1 MAKNDL
7 ADKLN
12 SPINSDKD
20 RSTLKVIK
28 SVRTAEGGDLIVN
41 RAFPTH
47 FISEF
52 DPFLLLDEMGPAD
65 HGPGQAKGAPELPH
79 RGFETV
85 TYMLEGIFQ
94 HKDSNGHT
102 GKLGPGD
109 VQWMTDCSTSGVI
122 HSEIPGDEFIRD
134 DGRMHGFQLWVN
146 LPMRDKMINPHYKE
160 IPSSEIPVAKTPDGK
175 VNAKVIAGKALNV
188 NAVIKRRTPIMYV
201 HFTLQPK
208 SEIEQALEDYKSG
221 RMDKINFWLQ
231 F

>member
-85 TYMLEGIFQ
+85 TYMLEGISQ
-94 HKDSNGHT
+94 HKVSNGHT

-109 VQWMTDCSTSGVI
+109 VQWMTDCSSSGVI

-146 LPMRDKMINPHYKE
+146 LPMRDKMINLHYKE
-160 IPSSEIPVAKTPDGK
+160 IPNSEIRGKNSRRQSKCKSDCWKGTECQCRDKNKDTDNVCPLYVTAK
-175 VNAKVIAGKALNV
+175 
-188 NAVIKRRTPIMYV
+188 KRDRAS
-201 HFTLQPK
+201 LRR
-208 SEIEQALEDYKSG
+208 L
-221 RMDKINFWLQ
+221 
-231 F
+231 